1 MKDINQQNYHV
12 MCRLF
17 EIKQV
22 RYSTTDGITM
32 ASNGIKKQDIP
43 VNCRLIQ
50 MPINLFDHRKTSYE
64 LEI

>member
-1 MKDINQQNYHV
+1 
-12 MCRLF
+12 
-17 EIKQV
+17 
-22 RYSTTDGITM
+22 M